1 MKKFLCTLLCFLM
14 IFSLA
19 MPAFAITGEDVVTVY
34 VRGRG
39 TAPLYDKDG
48 NPLSDQRNIDRLGY
62 LTEHMTPVLKE
73 LATALVT
80 DDYSGYIDSFEEAF
94 APIYADN
101 LLDKNGEVTDGS
113 HILWDYKTVAIQ
125 KETYLGIPAYQ
136 FFYDWRLSPL
146 EIADQLKVYIDRV
159 LAATGAKKVNL
170 YARCYGVNVSM
181 AYVAKSLRGD
191 YGDGYFVV
199 NHMVH
204 DTSSLAGELLC
215 AGLLSNHIVFDADKI
230 DRFVTYYLN
239 GSELFDDPVMEEFAV
254 ALVSILNSAK
264 VLGIGVD
271 AVEKIYEKVVPE
283 LISRLALC
291 STYGRTLC
299 YWSLMGN
306 YYEDTIN
313 TVFYTDELKQE
324 YAGLIA
330 KTDAYY
336 NLIMKDEAYKTILKK
351 LDDMGVK
358 TAVFAKYG
366 SITFPLFEDS
376 EVTGD
381 VRGIVS
387 DASYGATAT
396 DYGKSFSDEY
406 YVQAKLNGTDKYISA
421 DLHIDASTCLFP
433 DTTWFIK
440 NIEHDNFTN
449 RITQLGQEFF
459 DSDGKLTVF
468 TSSLPQFMDYSANY
482 AEVTPDEGTNAWSSN
497 PLANLFRFLRALFN
511 LLASLIRNR

>member
-1 MKKFLCTLLCFLM
+1 MKKFLSILLCFLM
-14 IFSLA
+14 VFSLA
-19 MPAFAITGEDVVTVY
+19 VPAFAANSEKVVTVY

-39 TAPLYDKDG
+39 TAQLLDKDG

-73 LATALVT
+73 LAAALIT

-113 HILWDYKTVAIQ
+113 HIAWNYKTAKI
-125 KETYLGIPAYQ
+125 ESSEYLGVDSYQ

-146 EIADQLKVYIDRV
+146 EIADQLKVYIERV
-159 LAATGAKKVNL
+159 MAATGASKVNL

-181 AYVAKSLRGD
+181 AYVAKCLRGD
-191 YGDGYFVV
+191 YGNGYFVV
-199 NHMVH
+199 KHMVH

-230 DRFVTYYLN
+230 DRFVNYYLS
-239 GSELFDDPVMEEFAV
+239 GSELFDDPLMDDFAA

-264 VLGIGVD
+264 VLGLGID
-271 AVEKIYEKVVPE
+271 AVVKIYEKVVPE

-306 YYEDTIN
+306 YYEDAIN
-313 TVFYTDELKQE
+313 TVFYTDELKAE

-336 NLIMKDEAYKTILKK
+336 NLVMKDEVYKDILKS
-351 LDDMGVK
+351 LDKKGVK

-376 EVTGD
+376 EITGD

-387 DASYGATAT
+387 DASYGATAME
-396 DYGKSFSDEY
+396 YGKSFSDEY
-406 YVQAKLNGTDKYISA
+406 YVQAKLNGTDKYISP
-421 DLHIDASTCLFP
+421 DLQIDASTCLFP

-440 NIEHDNFTN
+440 NIEHDNFTDT
-449 RITQLGQEFF
+449 ITKLGQEFF
-459 DSDGKLTVF
+459 DSDGTLTVF
-468 TSSLPQFMDYSANY
+468 TSSLPQFMDYSKNF
-482 AEVTPDEGTNAWSSN
+482 AEVEPDENTNAWSSN
-497 PLANLFRFLRALFN
+497 PLKNLFRFLKALFN
-511 LLASLIRNR
+511 LLASLLRR